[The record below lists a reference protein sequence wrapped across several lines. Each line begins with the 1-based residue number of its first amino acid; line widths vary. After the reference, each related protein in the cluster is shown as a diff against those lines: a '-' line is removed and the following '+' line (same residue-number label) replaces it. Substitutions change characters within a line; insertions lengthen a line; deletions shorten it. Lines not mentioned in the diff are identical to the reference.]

1 MTHEPER
8 ADTSGG
14 KAGVNL
20 SLPPRLHQHPRRCT
34 TRELDCRGENLG
46 RPGESKIVF
55 DYSGGSDRHLAWVG
69 QIELAEDDL
78 VAPDLAEEIF
88 EDLNRQLLA
97 WTPSISEAERCEAG
111 IVTNRKALPVDNAEN
126 RPKTAIR
133 DVCLASILDLETCDL
148 KWASR
153 KAHLLAFIFGNLG
166 AGRNAK
172 IP

>member
-1 MTHEPER
+1 MRTHEPGCR
-8 ADTSGG
+8 AD
-14 KAGVNL
+14 
-20 SLPPRLHQHPRRCT
+20 
-34 TRELDCRGENLG
+34 NLG

-55 DYSGGSDRHLAWVG
+55 DHSVGPDRHLARIG
-69 QIELAEDDL
+69 EIEFAEDDL

-97 WTPSISEAERCEAG
+97 WTPPVSEAEWCEAG
-111 IVTNRKALPVDNAEN
+111 IVTNRKALSVDNTEN

-133 DVCLASILDLETCDL
+133 DVCLASILDLENCDL

-153 KAHLLAFIFGNLG
+153 EADLLAFIFSNLG

>member
-1 MTHEPER
+1 MNQVAA
-8 ADTSGG
+8 AD
-14 KAGVNL
+14 
-20 SLPPRLHQHPRRCT
+20 
-34 TRELDCRGENLG
+34 NLG

-55 DYSGGSDRHLAWVG
+55 DHSVGADRHSTCIG
-69 QIELAEDDL
+69 QIEFAEDDL
-78 VAPDLAEEIF
+78 VAPDLAEKIF

-97 WTPSISEAERCEAG
+97 WTPSVSEAEWREAG
-111 IVTNRKALPVDNAEN
+111 IVTDRKALPVDNTEH

-133 DVCLASILDLETCDL
+133 HVCLASILDLEICDL

-153 KAHLLAFIFGNLG
+153 KADLLAFIFSNLG